1 MVRINIWVYFAV
13 VNSNTCGQ
21 SVGVKRSTA
30 TISSSSSVVKQVC
43 KLIPQLKDK
52 KALGLKVNCSDFA
65 YWISAT
71 NTASC
76 NCFMIENYLV
86 IVKVICFMDKFCL
99 KGKGAMRLTLWEA
112 PTCEKRLNHKTGNC
126 NHGQKSW
133 DKFTFVAFF
142 HTRQTNSSTLVQPL
156 PPILQCWTHVHTIS
170 PEFQHCIGGGGKK
183 QCILKWIT
191 VLFKNTE
198 N

>member
-30 TISSSSSVVKQVC
+30 TISSSSSSVVKQVC

-52 KALGLKVNCSDFA
+52 KALGLKVNGSDFA

-142 HTRQTNSSTLVQPL
+142 HTCQTNSSTLVQPL
-156 PPILQCWTHVHTIS
+156 PPPSYNVGHMYTLFLQS
-170 PEFQHCIGGGGKK
+170 FN
-183 QCILKWIT
+183 T
-191 VLFKNTE
+191 VLGVGGRSNAF
-198 N
+198 